1 MEMAETLYN
10 ADPFIRHS
18 SARQAAFIA
27 IATNDRG
34 WLIMARNRV
43 AMALVVDSSYI
54 DFIQKLLVLD
64 IKLGDMEDA
73 EKVFEVFK
81 RYSPKSQLVKILED
95 ARGNK

>member
-1 MEMAETLYN
+1 
-10 ADPFIRHS
+10 
-18 SARQAAFIA
+18 
-27 IATNDRG
+27 
-34 WLIMARNRV
+34 
-43 AMALVVDSSYI
+43 MALVVDSSYI